1 MKDEH
6 IQNVKVAAYVLIIMA
21 LFLTLGTRSEKLG
34 KSECDEKAKALR
46 AEVKFYH
53 DRCYVKGYSDGR

>member
-1 MKDEH
+1 MKDAL
-6 IQNVKVAAYVLIIMA
+6 IQTAKVVAYVLIIGA
-21 LFLTLGTRSEKLG
+21 FFLTLGTCSEKLG
-34 KSECDEKAKALR
+34 KSECDEKGKALG

>member
-1 MKDEH
+1 MKEML
-6 IQNVKVAAYVLIIMA
+6 IQ
-21 LFLTLGTRSEKLG
+21 T
-34 KSECDEKAKALR
+34 AKAVAYFLIFGAVLTGLGILFEGMDEADCAQKGKALG